1 MSTQWGDS
9 TLHNTD
15 DSLLT
20 SSPSLLAQ
28 DNVGKPIDQN
38 TWYFAS
44 RADNNIDFNNM
55 NANNSKRNN
64 GYAAA
69 ASRRLNPNTTDSFQ
83 ILQTVQSRLLRHT
96 KILESDIVR
105 FLKENNMSD
114 QIQSLYVNHQST
126 SATITFTS
134 TLAMAN
140 FLNLDC
146 VLRGCRIEWTPH
158 TAPFV
163 DVSLMTLPTEMPDD
177 IPLRILNDYYGK
189 VISSR
194 RRRKECL
201 GVHYETLTRI
211 YRMELKKPIP
221 PTIRIAGFPTDVIY
235 TGQPGREKPIRKNF
249 YDNNFPNLPIKPP
262 NKSPANQSDDDATDC
277 ETQPPPS
284 KRTQIYVGNLAI
296 TCSKENLIDLFGL
309 TDRSKFTV
317 QIPRDTKTG
326 LPKGY
331 AIVDI
336 DVDLSDEIFRLN
348 GTEFYGK
355 ELIIET
361 SSPEKP
367 SEEAWIDNVVPAP
380 PIIEEKLTKTERKK
394 RKKEKKNGN
403 VSDTAQLAKPAK
415 SVMIEIEAT
424 VNRNDGENSTSL
436 DNLPQ
441 DIQQIATEESIP
453 MDITE
458 PSEPTPPPQTSLSSP
473 IADDAQ
479 NPKDPFI
486 VPPSSPADIS
496 PENMKLLKDKM
507 LAKLFNEKDIDIP
520 LEAIETEF
528 LSYKAHAIYIKFK
541 GDVDKAKK
549 EGFATSMI
557 SVMETLKSTSCSEQH
572 LKQGLHNYA
581 ESLAQR
587 MNNASS

>member
-28 DNVGKPIDQN
+28 DNVGKHIDQN
-38 TWYFAS
+38 TWYFAP

-55 NANNSKRNN
+55 NSTNSKRNN

-69 ASRRLNPNTTDSFQ
+69 ASRHLNPNTTDSFQ

-96 KILESDIVR
+96 RILESDIVR

-126 SATITFTS
+126 SATITITS

-140 FLNLDC
+140 FLNIDC

-177 IPLRILNDYYGK
+177 IPLRILNEYYGK

-201 GVHYETLTRI
+201 GVHYESLTRI

-235 TGQPGREKPIRKNF
+235 TGQPGREKPLRKNV
-249 YDNNFPNLPIKPP
+249 YDNNFPNLPSSSSKPTSKP
-262 NKSPANQSDDDATDC
+262 IEETSDD
-277 ETQPPPS
+277 ETQPPA
-284 KRTQIYVGNLAI
+284 KKVNLYVGNLPTSITEDELRQLFSVVERNDCVIEILKTSDNVPNGCAI
-296 TCSKENLIDLFGL
+296 LTVDENHVENYL
-309 TDRSKFTV
+309 TS
-317 QIPRDTKTG
+317 
-326 LPKGY
+326 
-331 AIVDI
+331 
-336 DVDLSDEIFRLN
+336 N

-355 ELIIET
+355 PLIVET
-361 SSPEKP
+361 NRPKP
-367 SEEAWIDNVVPAP
+367 VSDDVWVDNVQPEQSTLKTKEP
-380 PIIEEKLTKTERKK
+380 MTKTERRK
-394 RKKEKKNGN
+394 RNKAKNGN
-403 VSDTAQLAKPAK
+403 ISYSAELLKPAK
-415 SVMIEIEAT
+415 TKITDREEGEISSHSDNESEQPMEVSPSTDSAPVQQQQST
-424 VNRNDGENSTSL
+424 NVTKSDIASQSDSQLSQSTSKR
-436 DNLPQ
+436 
-441 DIQQIATEESIP
+441 
-453 MDITE
+453 
-458 PSEPTPPPQTSLSSP
+458 SSKK
-473 IADDAQ
+473 Q
-479 NPKDPFI
+479 
-486 VPPSSPADIS
+486 
-496 PENMKLLKDKM
+496 ENVLKDQLM
-507 LAKLFNEKDIDIP
+507 AKLYNEKDIDIP
-520 LEAIETEF
+520 SEAIESEF
-528 LSYKAHAIYIKFK
+528 LSFKAHAIFLKFK

-557 SVMETLKSTSCSEQH
+557 SVMETLKSTSCNEQH

-581 ESLAQR
+581 ESLSQR
-587 MNNASS
+587 MNNAST